1 MALFLPNVY
10 QESIYDID
18 YKTLKDKG
26 IKCLVFDL
34 DNTIGL
40 IRHRNCP
47 KETIELMQKLQKDF
61 MVEICS
67 NNTTSRLKPYLKELG
82 ITGTSWSMK
91 PLTYSLKKIQKK
103 NHLKKK
109 EMCIIGDQLITDIL
123 AGNRFHILT
132 VLVNPLGTDHKV
144 TGIARII
151 ENIII
156 HNYQKKGLFE
166 RGKYYG

>member
-34 DNTIGL
+34 DNTLGL
-40 IRHRNCP
+40 IRNRKCP
-47 KETIELMQKLQKDF
+47 KEAIELINRLQKDF
-61 MVEICS
+61 IVEICS
-67 NNTTSRLKPYLKELG
+67 NNTTKRLKPYLDELN

-91 PLTYSLKKIQKK
+91 PFTYALKKIQKK
-103 NHLKKK
+103 NHLTKK
-109 EMCIIGDQLITDIL
+109 EMCIIGDQLITDVL
-123 AGNRFHILT
+123 AGNRYHIQT

-144 TGIARII
+144 TGITRLI